1 MMQLL
6 GDRYRVERELGRGG
20 MGRVFVAHDLKLD
33 RDVALKV
40 LPPGDHDARDVLRFE
55 QEARAA
61 GALDHP
67 NVVAVHDIGTHD
79 GAPYIISELLEGE
92 ELRAQLN
99 EGALPV
105 RQALDYA
112 QQMGSGLSAAHE
124 KGVVHR
130 DLKPENLFAKR
141 WITSE
146 RANTARASC
155 RARSMVRLSG
165 LLSIL
170 RSAPGA

>member
-1 MMQLL
+1 MQLL

-79 GAPYIISELLEGE
+79 GAPYIISELLDGRT
-92 ELRAQLN
+92 LRD
-99 EGALPV
+99 ALGSGPLPADV
-105 RQALDYA
+105 ALDHA
-112 QQMGSGLSAAHE
+112 RQLAHGLAAAHA
-124 KGVVHR
+124 KG
-130 DLKPENLFAKR
+130 
-141 WITSE
+141 S
-146 RANTARASC
+146 
-155 RARSMVRLSG
+155 
-165 LLSIL
+165 SI
-170 RSAPGA
+170 AT